1 VARLAHWQGKKPAGA
16 DASGVSSPPVL
27 IRVGNRI
34 HMRAVQRAAEIAD
47 GVIPIA
53 IYLGVAPAVVAA
65 WIKGTTDVPPG
76 AFLKVV
82 ELIVEHGP
90 RMRGVIPPSLV
101 ESFKHRPAANG

>member
-1 VARLAHWQGKKPAGA
+1 M
-16 DASGVSSPPVL
+16 L

-34 HMRAVQRAAEIAD
+34 HMRAVQRAAEIAE

-53 IYLGVAPAVVAA
+53 LYLGVPPAVVAA
-65 WIKGTTDVPPG
+65 WIRGTSDVPPG

-82 ELIVEHGP
+82 EIIVEHGP

-101 ESFKHRPAANG
+101 ETFRHRQAANG